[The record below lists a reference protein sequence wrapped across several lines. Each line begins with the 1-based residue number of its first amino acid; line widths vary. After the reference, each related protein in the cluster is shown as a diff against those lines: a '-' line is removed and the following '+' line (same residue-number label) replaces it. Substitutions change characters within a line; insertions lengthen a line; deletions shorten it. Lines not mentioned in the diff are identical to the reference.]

1 MNRTKLMTG
10 ALIWVASLIGVA
22 AWASQGEQA
31 PPFKMGKHI
40 MIGEPYGEII
50 SGADLGFQRVA
61 APDGKVTG
69 RLMVR
74 IDGEW
79 REATF
84 AMGLVK

>member
-22 AWASQGEQA
+22 VWASPGEQA
-31 PPFKMGKHI
+31 PGKHI

-84 AMGLVK
+84 AMRLVK